1 MLKQTRVIFSLTT
14 ALSVFFALSTGALA
28 EHRVALVIGNSG
40 YEHTP
45 ALTNPANDA
54 EDVAKSLRDV
64 GFDVTLKLDANKRQF
79 DQSLAEF
86 TRAAKNADSALFYY
100 AGHGMQYQG
109 RNFVVPTDAE
119 LKDEVSLRDEAVP
132 IDDVKAALSATR
144 GVRIMVLDSC
154 RNNPLADRFV
164 RSVSSNTRDLP
175 KVQG

>member
-1 MLKQTRVIFSLTT
+1 
-14 ALSVFFALSTGALA
+14 
-28 EHRVALVIGNSG
+28 
-40 YEHTP
+40 
-45 ALTNPANDA
+45 
-54 EDVAKSLRDV
+54 
-64 GFDVTLKLDANKRQF
+64 
-79 DQSLAEF
+79 
-86 TRAAKNADSALFYY
+86 
-100 AGHGMQYQG
+100 MQYQG

-119 LKDEVSLRDEAVP
+119 LKDEVSLRYEAVP